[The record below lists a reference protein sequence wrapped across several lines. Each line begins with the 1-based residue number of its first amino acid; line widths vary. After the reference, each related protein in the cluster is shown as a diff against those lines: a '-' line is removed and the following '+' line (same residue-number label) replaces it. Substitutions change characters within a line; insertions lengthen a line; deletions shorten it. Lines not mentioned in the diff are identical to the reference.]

1 VTKPLLTVAGA
12 ITALLMGLYLNSL
25 RRLPTAMIALL
36 LAGLITPASSDVLAT
51 QTTKPSLG
59 RRYKEQKFLRL
70 GYTELSGN
78 EAVHFLTGNTIVVR
92 KADAPKWLRN
102 LEDNNKYYF
111 RDADNVIECQPVDT
125 GCLTFSWGLEGNKI
139 CLSLPCLDPETP
151 YSANPRVLKAPRENE
166 RTGQIGVYIEF
177 GDNVQSIV
185 KGNATVANF
194 TDTNMTAQFIEVSSK
209 DFASEIQA
217 AKDRADANGPTEIR
231 VKDPRAASVMIGNT
245 FMTDETATDNHENVR
260 LCPHEGFYYSPD
272 GRLIQFQC
280 REKDKW
286 TVSISRWTL
295 KSGMVG
301 IQDDEDPKKFV
312 YGGPIQNPY
321 LVPSGKSDL
330 WHIAGWAIGDKQT
343 LGYTGNVLSFK

>member
-1 VTKPLLTVAGA
+1 M
-12 ITALLMGLYLNSL
+12 IRSSYLSFL

-36 LAGLITPASSDVLAT
+36 LASLITPAISDVLAM
-51 QTTKPSLG
+51 QTTKPHLG
-59 RRYKEQKFLRL
+59 RRDRDQEFLNL
-70 GYTELSGN
+70 GYTELSGD
-78 EAVHFLTGNTIVVR
+78 EAVRFLIGNTVVIR
-92 KADAPKWLRN
+92 KADAPKWLRD
-102 LEDNNKYYF
+102 LEDDKKYYL
-111 RDADNVIECQPVDT
+111 RDDHNVIECQPFDT
-125 GCLTFSWGLEGNKI
+125 GCLTFPWGLEADKI

-194 TDTNMTAQFIEVSSK
+194 TDTNLSAKPIEVSSK

-217 AKDRADANGPTEIR
+217 AKDRADANGPSEIR

-245 FMTDETATDNHENVR
+245 FMTDETATDDHGTVR
-260 LCPHEGFYYSPD
+260 LCPYEGFYYSPD

-286 TVSISRWTL
+286 SVSISRWKL

-301 IQDDEDPKKFV
+301 VQDDEDAKKFV
-312 YGGPIQNPY
+312 YGGPIQNPR

-330 WHIAGWAIGDKQT
+330 WHIAGWALGDKQP
-343 LGYTGNVLSFK
+343 LGYTGNVLNFK